1 MPQKEILLYYA
12 FASPAVL
19 VGVFFSLSLLTNG
32 SSISHELQIPLL
44 GIPIATAL
52 ELVALGFGFFS
63 LIKRNILILSILP
76 VISFFLYMAGYGE
89 QLRVSPLP
97 VGLVNSIVFVSTLSA
112 LASFRYS
119 RAAELSRRG
128 RPILQASGPIG
139 YTILNHVLDF
149 VFPLLIVIFLT
160 LTIIWSLS
168 ALKEVFNKIP
178 GPLSSIAVE
187 YLSTSIGQA
196 TFGVLVFGSI
206 MWIIKQFI
214 EPFLLNYS
222 LLPNQALA
230 LLLSEEEGYH
240 KLINA
245 KELKIKGSRGW
256 LILSVSLFV
265 ITYGLILYFNGPEYL
280 TNTLNSTFGRTPIVQ
295 GFDRFV
301 YDGFNSIADRLTGF
315 VLQGENLIRIILK
328 MLFG

>member
-1 MPQKEILLYYA
+1 
-12 FASPAVL
+12 
-19 VGVFFSLSLLTNG
+19 
-32 SSISHELQIPLL
+32 
-44 GIPIATAL
+44 
-52 ELVALGFGFFS
+52 
-63 LIKRNILILSILP
+63 
-76 VISFFLYMAGYGE
+76 MAGYGE